1 MLRLWLEAGDSTHTW
16 RASLETPSDGERR
29 GFASLGDL
37 FAFLE
42 RETSASSTD
51 PGLADEV

>member
-1 MLRLWLEAGDSTHTW
+1 MLRLWQAAGDSTQTW

-37 FAFLE
+37 FAFLA
-42 RETSASSTD
+42 RETSDLS
-51 PGLADEV
+51 ADEGLTDET